1 MIFLFFLTKK
11 RELENKSDTELG
23 KTMEGLSKK

>member
-11 RELENKSDTELG
+11 ELDSKSDTELD
-23 KTMEGLSKK
+23 KIMEGLSKK